1 MTGGEVSDSTQLETS
16 LDIGPDIKPRA
27 AITDKGYDSKKNRA
41 ACRERGIVPIIPHR
55 SNAKSR
61 PRFFPK
67 LLYKTR
73 ARIEQTMGKLKRFK
87 RVAMRCE
94 KTDESYDGIVS
105 FACGLILVK
114 SVHRA

>member
-1 MTGGEVSDSTQLETS
+1 LKTS
-16 LDIGPDIKPRA
+16 LDIGPDITPRA
-27 AITDKGYDSKKNRA
+27 ALTDKGYDSRANRA
-41 ACRERGIVPIIPHR
+41 ACRERGIAPVIPYR
-55 SNAKSR
+55 SNIKDR
-61 PRFFPK
+61 PKFFPR

-73 ARIEQTMGKLKRFK
+73 ARVEQAIGKLKRFK

-94 KTDESYDGIVS
+94 KTAESYDGIVS